1 MSKISG
7 LTLEQ
12 ALELFKNKDTKI
24 LYTSRGNGRI
34 NPLSMK
40 IMTFKEALDFAKLRK
55 WSYTYA
61 GVTKECFYLYG
72 LGLYIV
78 NDDGTLSNVNRMVT
92 RLVKAGLLREGEEG
106 FVTTV

>member
-12 ALELFKNKDTKI
+12 ALELFKNKNTKI
-24 LYTSRGNGRI
+24 LYARRSNGRI

-40 IMTFKEALDFAKLRK
+40 IMTFKEALNTAKLRK
-55 WSYTYA
+55 WSYTWK
-61 GVTKECFYLYG
+61 GLTKECFCFYD

-92 RLVKAGLLREGEEG
+92 RLAKARLLQEGEEG
-106 FVTTV
+106 FFIV